1 MPYSITRHAEDLI
14 WVEMDGHLALPQAE
28 CYFVEMWSILDESAH
43 PLDLLVDGRRIAGAA
58 PGARRR
64 TEQIVHH
71 PNMGHLAFVV
81 GEYHLLIFAP
91 LVKLVSGIGLFGNE
105 HEAINYLYASR
116 GRPLPEDILPNLPP
130 HPDADLHHHDLHHH
144 DLHHHDLHHPPFPP
158 QPSVSQMVASAEHA
172 PKHRQRA
179 LGATRVMVR
188 PMPPLPASRQKQTPL
203 FPSFDGQSAG
213 DGTGD

>member
-14 WVEMDGHLALPQAE
+14 WVEMEGHLALHHAE
-28 CYFVEMWSILDESAH
+28 CYFVEMWSILDAAVQ

-81 GEYHLLIFAP
+81 GEYHLLLFAP

-105 HEAINYLYASR
+105 HEAISYLYASR
-116 GRPLPEDILPNLPP
+116 GRPFPEHIRSNLPP
-130 HPDADLHHHDLHHH
+130 QPDELHHHEVHHH
-144 DLHHHDLHHPPFPP
+144 EVHHHEVHHSPFPP
-158 QPSVSQMVASAEHA
+158 PSSLSQMATSAEYA
-172 PKHRQRA
+172 PNHRQRP
-179 LGATRVMVR
+179 LRTTRIMLR

-203 FPSFDGQSAG
+203 FPPFDSQGAG
-213 DGTGD
+213 DGPGD